1 MSDQLKGTPKGGE
14 DEPTGSWRNTP
25 GSTIR
30 ARSKILTAEHWSLL
44 STRTMGSNEVF
55 SRASIFVEALSGTI
69 ISLAFLAQAT
79 SFGPATAAFALVL
92 LPVVLFV
99 GLTTFARAVEINQ
112 EDAHWLNGM
121 NLLRQAYLQ
130 IVPELEPF
138 FVTGHQ
144 RLPDRGP
151 LAHGRRQ
158 RLINLTTSL
167 TTTSGVIAALNS
179 VLAGSITS
187 VVCGQLGA
195 NAALSIVIG
204 SAISLTSAGS
214 HMAYAGRYRETHA
227 PTRSS

>member
-14 DEPTGSWRNTP
+14 DEPTGSWRNTGIDDP
-25 GSTIR
+25 R
-30 ARSKILTAEHWSLL
+30 AVEILTAEHWSLL

-55 SRASIFVEALSGTI
+55 SRASIFVAALSGTI

-112 EDAHWLNGM
+112 EDAHWLNEM

-138 FVTGHQ
+138 FVTDEVVAP
-144 RLPDRGP
+144 RP
-151 LAHGRRQ
+151 LSPGVRRA
-158 RLINLTTSL
+158 RRE
-167 TTTSGVIAALNS
+167 
-179 VLAGSITS
+179 LAPR
-187 VVCGQLGA
+187 A
-195 NAALSIVIG
+195 
-204 SAISLTSAGS
+204 
-214 HMAYAGRYRETHA
+214 RPR
-227 PTRSS
+227 